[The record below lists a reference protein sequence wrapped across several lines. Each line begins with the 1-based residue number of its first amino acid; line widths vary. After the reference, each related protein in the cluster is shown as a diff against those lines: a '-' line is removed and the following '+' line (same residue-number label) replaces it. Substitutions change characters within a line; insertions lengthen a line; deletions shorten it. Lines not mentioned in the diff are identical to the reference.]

1 MTIRNSTAR
10 NLMYSWHSGMCS
22 AFYAAASSGLVA
34 SFVALSNECMTID
47 DQNDRQKLLNWIQQK
62 AIKHNEIVVMGK
74 AYGVLPWVSH
84 SYFGN
89 TEGIQN

>member
-1 MTIRNSTAR
+1 
-10 NLMYSWHSGMCS
+10 MYDWHSGMGS

-34 SFVALSNECMTID
+34 SFVALSNECMTIY

-62 AIKHNEIVVMGK
+62 AIEHTEIVIMGR
-74 AYGVLPWVSH
+74 AYGVLPWVSR

-89 TEGIQN
+89 NP

>member
-1 MTIRNSTAR
+1 MTIRDKTAR
-10 NLMYSWHSGMCS
+10 ARMYAWHSGMGS

-62 AIKHNEIVVMGK
+62 AIKHNKIVVMGK
-74 AYGVLPWVSH
+74 AYGVLPWVCR
-84 SYFGN
+84 SYFA
-89 TEGIQN
+89 